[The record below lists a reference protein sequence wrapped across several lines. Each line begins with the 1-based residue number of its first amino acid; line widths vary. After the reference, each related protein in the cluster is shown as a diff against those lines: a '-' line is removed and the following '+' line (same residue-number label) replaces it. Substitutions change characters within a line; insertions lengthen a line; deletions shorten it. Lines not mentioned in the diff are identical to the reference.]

1 MWKALCRVTPP
12 IFTAATPVGAHKST
26 FFRFLLVTAFKKER
40 IRYDFPVPAP
50 PLKNTL
56 PPDNMMSNAFFCS

>member
-1 MWKALCRVTPP
+1 M
-12 IFTAATPVGAHKST
+12 S
-26 FFRFLLVTAFKKER
+26 LVTAFKKER

-56 PPDNMMSNAFFCS
+56 PPDNMMSNAFFVLDLTFLKPPYVFNFVTKLIWINF